1 MKYALAA
8 IGSITTAV
16 RLKKAVGA
24 EKSVQ
29 IVHTPAVINKG
40 GCSYSLRF
48 SEELIPKIKRIAE
61 KNSITIKNKENS
73 IVISRSS
80 FYFIPINV

>member
-16 RLKKAVGA
+16 RFKKAVGA

-29 IVHTPAVINKG
+29 IVHTPVSINKG

-48 SEELIPKIKRIAE
+48 SEELVPKIKRIAE
-61 KNSITIKNKENS
+61 KNNITIKK
-73 IVISRSS
+73 
-80 FYFIPINV
+80 FYIEEINGGEREYYALP